1 MLIAS
6 YVQTIAS
13 VLGILLALA
22 GVYLAYRGIRIAQE
36 TARDQMANREFP
48 SDKAY
53 ADEFAERMRS
63 IAGQQF
69 IYGGMSVEAP
79 TTALRV
85 ACQEYAD
92 HVTDAGLAIALYFN
106 ARQARIA
113 ELAAQRLTEPQE
125 NVEALRVAIDALL
138 IDMAHVGRDWVYPER
153 RRAVREQ
160 IEPVLNPHARR
171 AGGARS

>member
-1 MLIAS
+1 MLVAA

-13 VLGILLALA
+13 VLGIIVAVA
-22 GVYLAYRGIRIAQE
+22 GVVLAVIGIRIARQ
-36 TARDQMANREFP
+36 TARDQQANREFP

-53 ADEFAERMRS
+53 ADEFAERMRP
-63 IAGQQF
+63 ITGQQF
-69 IYGGMSVEAP
+69 IYGGMSVDAP

-85 ACQEYAD
+85 ACQDYAD

-113 ELAAQRLTEPQE
+113 ELAGQRLTEPQE

-153 RRAVREQ
+153 RQAVREH
-160 IEPVLNPHARR
+160 IEPVINPKARPVR
-171 AGGARS
+171 